1 LDKSIVQYFRTNS
14 SRRDVVECIR
24 RVARAQFTSQVTGF
38 RLAAK
43 VCGLFFD
50 SLYTTRNS
58 DMGIGLSIRR
68 TCSRSIAVASGHQA
82 TKGKDAASH
91 SPYRRTKVLNPRGN
105 NDLRG
110 VLGAENQYLSTIDT
124 AGHKGDDSVKEFG

>member
-1 LDKSIVQYFRTNS
+1 MDKSIVQYFRTNS

-24 RVARAQFTSQVTGF
+24 RVAHAQFTSQVTGF

-43 VCGLFFD
+43 
-50 SLYTTRNS
+50 
-58 DMGIGLSIRR
+58 RR
-68 TCSRSIAVASGHQA
+68 TCSRSIAVASGYQA
-82 TKGKDAASH
+82 TKGKDAASD
-91 SPYRRTKVLNPRGN
+91 SPYRRTKVLNPRGD